1 MDLLSKMDLKSLMVE
16 HDHTCVSLF
25 MPAHRVG
32 TDVQQDPIRFRN
44 LLNEAEERLI
54 KSGMRKPDAQKYL
67 EPARSLLND
76 PVFWQHQ
83 SDGLAVFI
91 SKGELQSYRLP
102 LDFEE
107 LVVISERFHVKPL
120 FSLFSSDSRF
130 YILALSQNEIRL
142 MEGTR
147 FSVDEIEVEDIPE
160 NLAEALQ
167 WDDPEAHLQFHAS
180 EGPSTGGAA
189 PETVFHGHGVS
200 AEKEA
205 KNNILRYFQKVDAG
219 LKSLLAEET
228 APLILAGVDY
238 LLPLY
243 QDANSYRYLM
253 EDRIYGNPEEL
264 SAKELHEKAWE
275 LLEPHFSS
283 EQESAA
289 ERYAQLRETERASDE
304 LEEIVP
310 AAYYGRVDELFVPI
324 GVEVWGSFN
333 RQSGELK
340 IEEDAANSKDLLNIA
355 ATYTYLNGGRVYA
368 LKPDELPDSSTAA
381 AIFRY

>member
-1 MDLLSKMDLKSLMVE
+1 MDLLSKMDLKSLMLE
-16 HDHTCVSLF
+16 RDHLCVSLF
-25 MPAHRVG
+25 MRAHRVG

-44 LLNEAEERLI
+44 LLSEAEERLI
-54 KSGMRKPDAQKYL
+54 RSGMRKPDAQNYL
-67 EPARSLLND
+67 ESARNLLND

-91 SKGELQSYRLP
+91 SNDELRSYRLP
-102 LDFEE
+102 LNFDE

-120 FSLFSSDSRF
+120 FPLFSSDSRF

-147 FSVDEIEVEDIPE
+147 YNVDEIEVEDIPE
-160 NLAEALQ
+160 SLAEALQ
-167 WDDPEAHLQFHAS
+167 WDDPEAHLQFHTS
-180 EGPSTGGAA
+180 EGASTGGAA

-200 AEKEA
+200 AEGEA
-205 KNNILRYFQKVDAG
+205 KTNILRYFQKIDSG

-243 QDANSYRYLM
+243 QEANSYRYLM
-253 EDRIYGNPEEL
+253 EDGIHGNPEEL
-264 SAKELHEKAWE
+264 SAKELHSRAWK
-275 LLEPHFSS
+275 LLEPHFLT
-283 EQESAA
+283 EQEAAA
-289 ERYAQLRETERASDE
+289 ERYAQLRDTERASDE

-324 GVEVWGSFN
+324 GVEVWGSFDH
-333 RQSGELK
+333 QSGDLK
-340 IEEDAANSKDLLNIA
+340 VDEDAANSKDLLNIA

-368 LKPDELPDSSTAA
+368 MKPDELPDSSTAA